1 MFVFVVIAILI
12 MIVYQDFRY
21 REIWWFTPPLLFI
34 SGLIYQWKQLNWEH
48 FFFNLLFISFVLS
61 FLVVYIRIRFSS
73 KNLFKEYFG
82 LGDALVL
89 LALTPLFAFPFFI
102 YFFTAGTIIS
112 LAGFFLTTLF
122 VKSTKSIPYAGYISL
137 CTIAF
142 LLLTEFKIAPIF
154 NEL

>member
-1 MFVFVVIAILI
+1 MFVYVVIAVLI
-12 MIVYQDFRY
+12 TIIYQDFRY

-34 SGLIYQWKQLNWEH
+34 SGLIHQWRLLNWEH
-48 FFFNLLFISFVLS
+48 FFFNVLFISFVLS

-102 YFFTAGTIIS
+102 YFFTASTIIS
-112 LAGFFLTTLF
+112 LIGFLLTKLLF
-122 VKSTKSIPYAGYISL
+122 KSQKSIPYAGYISL
-137 CTIAF
+137 CTIVF
-142 LLLTEFKIAPIF
+142 LLLTKFNIAPIF
-154 NEL
+154 YEL

>member
-1 MFVFVVIAILI
+1 MFLYVVIAILI
-12 MIVYQDFRY
+12 TIIYQDFRY

-34 SGLIYQWKQLNWEH
+34 CGLIYQWKLLNWEH
-48 FFFNLLFISFVLS
+48 FLFNLLFISLVLS

-102 YFFTAGTIIS
+102 YFFTASTIIS
-112 LAGFFLTTLF
+112 LVGFFLVSLF
-122 VKSTKSIPYAGYISL
+122 TKQKSIPYAGYISL
-137 CTIAF
+137 CTIAY
-142 LLLTEFKIAPIF
+142 LLLTEFVLAPILS
-154 NEL
+154 EL

>member
-1 MFVFVVIAILI
+1 MFVYAVIAVLVT
-12 MIVYQDFRY
+12 IVYQDFRY

-34 SGLIYQWKQLNWEH
+34 SGLIYQWKLLNWEH

-89 LALTPLFAFPFFI
+89 LALTPLFTFPFFI
-102 YFFTAGTIIS
+102 YFFTASTIIS
-112 LAGFFLTTLF
+112 LIGFLLTKLLF
-122 VKSTKSIPYAGYISL
+122 KSQKSIPYAGYISL

-142 LLLTEFKIAPIF
+142 LLLTEFNIAPIF
-154 NEL
+154 SEL

>member
-1 MFVFVVIAILI
+1 MFVYLVIAILI
-12 MIVYQDFRY
+12 TIIYQDFRY
-21 REIWWFTPPLLFI
+21 REIWWFTPPLLFVG
-34 SGLIYQWKQLNWEH
+34 GLIYQWKLLNWEH
-48 FFFNLLFISFVLS
+48 FLFNILFISFVLS
-61 FLVVYIRIRFSS
+61 FLVVYIRIRFNS

-102 YFFTAGTIIS
+102 YFFTASTIIS
-112 LAGFFLTTLF
+112 LIGFLLTKLLF
-122 VKSTKSIPYAGYISL
+122 KSKKSIPYAGYISL

-142 LLLTEFKIAPIF
+142 LLLKEFQLVPIL